1 MKTRQSE
8 KEVYKTIDKKK
19 SFCFDAGPGSGKTY
33 TLVKSI
39 EHILSTN
46 NKISSRNQKLLCITY
61 TNAAKNEIIKR
72 IGKNSNVIVST
83 IHEFLWN
90 FISTQDF
97 LLRKEHQC
105 DVESHKEAIHKK
117 LQENVLY
124 EKIKDQDS
132 FDSIIRNKKFQK
144 IFYGNQQKRVSEFR
158 EALSDY
164 SQLNP
169 YLKNVAKFKELVK
182 LIIKERR
189 LNQVSE
195 EIRTGKGKAIMYDP
209 MHNYDRL
216 HKYIISHDTL
226 LKYAKNIISNNNILK
241 RLFIDKYPY
250 VLIDE
255 YQDTDKTVISLLKSI
270 LEYSSKKQ
278 NFVIGFFGDS
288 KQNIYENGIGE
299 LTELDSLKYIEEKE
313 NRRSCSEI
321 VEVINRIRND
331 NLKQISFERDG
342 KCTFYKVDSS
352 FNIEEYKNK
361 FDFEGDTACLLLE
374 NKEIATAKS
383 FGDLYLNLSE
393 FPQFS
398 GINFANINSEFF
410 QKNLQNMGWFLRNIF
425 NLIDFKRRLDDSNTT
440 IKSIEKY
447 IGVERGLT
455 FGDLIN
461 FLSKIKQIN
470 TKEITLINYIEA
482 LEKIEGTIKGA
493 NIISHIFSI
502 DSGIGEIYMQADS
515 YFYNGDNDDT
525 SKSIDAFFNLKLSQ
539 FENWHDYINKIEDK
553 KLNYYTLHGAKGL
566 EFENVV
572 VVIQDAFAHRKD
584 YFRLFFENYNEYG
597 NLDEKK
603 RKKYEKARNLLYV
616 ACSRAKKNLYIFYK
630 TNDELGSS
638 QENIERIF
646 GKIETFD

>member
-61 TNAAKNEIIKR
+61 TNATKNEIIKR

-226 LKYAKNIISNNNILK
+226 LKYAKNIISANCNN
-241 RLFIDKYPY
+241 
-250 VLIDE
+250 
-255 YQDTDKTVISLLKSI
+255 
-270 LEYSSKKQ
+270 
-278 NFVIGFFGDS
+278 
-288 KQNIYENGIGE
+288 
-299 LTELDSLKYIEEKE
+299 
-313 NRRSCSEI
+313 
-321 VEVINRIRND
+321 
-331 NLKQISFERDG
+331 
-342 KCTFYKVDSS
+342 
-352 FNIEEYKNK
+352 
-361 FDFEGDTACLLLE
+361 
-374 NKEIATAKS
+374 
-383 FGDLYLNLSE
+383 
-393 FPQFS
+393 
-398 GINFANINSEFF
+398 
-410 QKNLQNMGWFLRNIF
+410 
-425 NLIDFKRRLDDSNTT
+425 
-440 IKSIEKY
+440 
-447 IGVERGLT
+447 
-455 FGDLIN
+455 
-461 FLSKIKQIN
+461 
-470 TKEITLINYIEA
+470 
-482 LEKIEGTIKGA
+482 
-493 NIISHIFSI
+493 
-502 DSGIGEIYMQADS
+502 
-515 YFYNGDNDDT
+515 
-525 SKSIDAFFNLKLSQ
+525 
-539 FENWHDYINKIEDK
+539 
-553 KLNYYTLHGAKGL
+553 KLN
-566 EFENVV
+566 
-572 VVIQDAFAHRKD
+572 
-584 YFRLFFENYNEYG
+584 
-597 NLDEKK
+597 
-603 RKKYEKARNLLYV
+603 
-616 ACSRAKKNLYIFYK
+616 
-630 TNDELGSS
+630 
-638 QENIERIF
+638 
-646 GKIETFD
+646 TFS